1 MTVFYFFALALSI
14 CGYGFFVLFKL
25 SVSRASLSVVE
36 RFQEEGVWGSRLAL
50 RILTNADRHILAAHI
65 GRFLCTLGSG
75 VWLLLISKSWL
86 SVVSAEGVT
95 SVHGLSSLGFFV
107 LFALFITFVT
117 VLFAQVL
124 GAVGMQSPEKVL
136 LSLGW
141 LGEAFSALLRPLQL
155 PIQLMLQFVERSGQ
169 IDSIPSA
176 REITL
181 SAEDLESVI
190 EHSTQAGA
198 LDDSESELLYGALR
212 LSEIRAC
219 EIMTPR
225 ADIVSIDADTS
236 LEELRQILPE
246 AGFSRVLVTGDH
258 LDDVRGMLLAKDL
271 MSLIGC
277 EVENFSVVPYIRQVV
292 FVDGELRGDDVL
304 KRLRTSQAHLA
315 VVLDEHGGV
324 DGILTLED
332 LLEEIVG
339 DIFDE
344 TDIREEEQEITVTTS
359 GELLV
364 DGGTSLADLESEHG
378 VVLPEGE
385 YDTIAGF
392 IIGQLGRIPV
402 VGEELRCNG
411 ALISVESV
419 DENRVTQL
427 RISLSK
433 DAA

>member
-1 MTVFYFFALALSI
+1 MSLFYFFALAISI

-50 RILTNADRHILAAHI
+50 RILTNADKHILAAHI

-86 SVVSAEGVT
+86 SVVSAEGIT
-95 SVHGLSSLGFFV
+95 SLHGISSLGLFV
-107 LFALFITFVT
+107 LFVLFITFVT

-124 GAVGMQSPEKVL
+124 GAVGMVSPEKVL

-141 LGEAFSALLRPLQL
+141 LGEAFTAVLRPLQV

-169 IDSIPSA
+169 INSIPSA

-225 ADIVSIDADTS
+225 ADIVSIGAETS
-236 LEELRQILPE
+236 LDELRRILSE

-277 EVENFSVVPYIRQVV
+277 EVENFSIVPYIRQVA

-304 KRLRTSQAHLA
+304 KRLRASQAHLA

-324 DGILTLED
+324 DGIKPK
-332 LLEEIVG
+332 V
-339 DIFDE
+339 
-344 TDIREEEQEITVTTS
+344 
-359 GELLV
+359 
-364 DGGTSLADLESEHG
+364 
-378 VVLPEGE
+378 
-385 YDTIAGF
+385 
-392 IIGQLGRIPV
+392 IILMIG
-402 VGEELRCNG
+402 N
-411 ALISVESV
+411 
-419 DENRVTQL
+419 
-427 RISLSK
+427 
-433 DAA
+433 